1 MHLAEI
7 RTCWSSR
14 VRGEAGR
21 REKQEN
27 DNYLRVI
34 GVRIVVPPGKRA
46 NKENSR
52 NCISS
57 FSSAQGWEVTGQVS
71 SQKIQRT
78 IKESGSPVA
87 PTDYLLQAG
96 ASSPAGQHKHQ
107 LSG

>member
-14 VRGEAGR
+14 VRGAAR
-21 REKQEN
+21 RRVKQEN

-57 FSSAQGWEVTGQVS
+57 FSPALGREVTGQVS
-71 SQKIQRT
+71 CQKIQCT
-78 IKESGSPVA
+78 VKESGSPVA
-87 PTDYLLQAG
+87 PTGYLLRAG
-96 ASSPAGQHKHQ
+96 ASALAEEHKHW
-107 LSG
+107 LSA